1 MEKDFPKNTIAEYFR
16 RQELLQNQIKSMT
29 RPMHDFDQVGNDFQ
43 KQMKEIQ
50 RLKAVEREREED
62 YKQQVLDALL
72 GIEKNT
78 ANIAQLVTLIQSNN
92 DKQDEIIQLLKEVF
106 EMGKAQ
112 NLEEA
117 ESKYRQIMR
126 KISNFEGDVAT
137 LQSLTG
143 FANTTF
149 SALQNLF

>member
-1 MEKDFPKNTIAEYFR
+1 MEKEILKNTIAGYIK
-16 RQELLQNQIKSMT
+16 RQGQLTERMMAPKFNNG
-29 RPMHDFDQVGNDFQ
+29 FGQVENDFF
-43 KQMKEIQ
+43 KQMKEIE
-50 RLKAVEREREED
+50 RLKEEELEREEE

-92 DKQDEIIQLLKEVF
+92 DKQDEIILLLKEVF
-106 EMGKAQ
+106 EIGKAQ

-137 LQSLTG
+137 VQSLTG

-149 SALQNLF
+149 SALQNFF